1 MKTRTRLAFLL
12 GLLLLA
18 FVTGAWIL
26 HQLDKREADQI
37 FVAQQQERARLLE
50 SLLQLEQD
58 SLRNFARDYAEWDD
72 MVNFVQTGDRTW
84 AEINLESIL
93 PNFNMKAVWV
103 YRTDGS
109 QVYGVTRPAE
119 SRLQTPPFDF
129 TAILPRL
136 QQEEALDFFVQ
147 SPEGLLEVRA
157 TAVKP
162 SELAAHSLP
171 PRGWFVAARLW
182 NEAQQESL
190 GEVLAGAIVLRPP
203 GAPVPAATGPF
214 DIHIRRE
221 LPGLD
226 GRPVAE
232 LHMHYSPT
240 PLARLQQHNNEEL
253 LFIAVF
259 GTAVIAITLAAL
271 SVWVVSP
278 LRRIERSLEEKS
290 AGPLGPLRRKPDE
303 FGRLARLTEAF
314 FAGRAALEREVEERL
329 RAEVALR
336 RSTQLR
342 TRLARDLHDSVI
354 QSIYAAGLGLETVRS
369 QLRAEPDQAE
379 KRLGAA
385 VASLNQTIGEIRS
398 FINGLEPE
406 SEPQPQFTLALRSL
420 VETLQGLHPLHIE
433 LAISAPATSTFS
445 VQEELHALQI
455 ARECVSNSLRHSNAT
470 RVVISLR
477 LNGPQTVLSVT
488 DDGKGFDP
496 AAVTGRGSGLA
507 NMAARAR
514 EMGAR
519 LAIESAPG
527 KGCCVTVYFKSAEGS

>member
-18 FVTGAWIL
+18 FVTGTWIL
-26 HQLDKREADQI
+26 HLLDKREAEQI
-37 FVAQQQERARLLE
+37 FVAQQQERVRLLE
-50 SLLQLEQD
+50 SLLQLAND

-72 MVNFVQTGDRTW
+72 MVSFVQTGDRAW
-84 AEINLESIL
+84 AEINIESIL
-93 PNFNMKAVWV
+93 TNFDVRAAWV
-103 YRTDGS
+103 YRLDGS
-109 QVYGVTRPAE
+109 LVYGVAQPAE
-119 SRLQTPPFDF
+119 SKLQTPPFDF
-129 TAILPRL
+129 AAILPRL
-136 QQEEALDFFVQ
+136 QKEQALDFFVQ
-147 SPEGLLEVRA
+147 SSEGLLEIRA

-162 SELAAHSLP
+162 SEIETHSLP
-171 PRGWFVAARLW
+171 PRGWFVAARPW
-182 NEAQQESL
+182 NEAKQQSL
-190 GEVLAGAIVLRPP
+190 GAVLASEIVWRPP
-203 GAPVPAATGPF
+203 GAPIPAAKEPF
-214 DIHIRRE
+214 DINIRRE
-221 LPGLD
+221 LRGWD
-226 GRPVAE
+226 GRPVAD

-240 PLARLQQHNNEEL
+240 PLARLQKHNDDEL
-253 LFIAVF
+253 LFIAAF
-259 GTAVIAITLAAL
+259 GTAVIAITLTAL
-271 SVWVVSP
+271 SIWVVSP
-278 LRRIERSLEEKS
+278 LRRIEQSLELKS
-290 AGPLGPLRRKPDE
+290 ADPLGPLRRKPDE

-314 FAGRAALEREVEERL
+314 FAGRAALEREIEERL

-369 QLRAEPDQAE
+369 QLHADPEQAE

-385 VASLNQTIGEIRS
+385 VAGLNQTIGEIRS

-433 LAISAPATSTFS
+433 LAISAPAALTFS

-470 RVVISLR
+470 RVAISLR

-488 DDGKGFDP
+488 DDGRGFDP
-496 AAVTGRGSGLA
+496 AAVTGRGSGLT

-514 EMGAR
+514 EMDAR
-519 LAIESAPG
+519 LTIESAPG
-527 KGCCVTVYFKSAEGS
+527 KGCRVTVYFKSAEAS